1 MPTVLSVVHNL
12 IIGKTG
18 GAIILC
24 SNEICF
30 YGDSTVTLSSAFII
44 FACLIFF
51 YVCRMEPR
59 AFCMQSNPPSYEL
72 YYSRILSLEVVLL
85 CTNVIYNL

>member
-51 YVCRMEPR
+51 LCV
-59 AFCMQSNPPSYEL
+59 QNGTKG
-72 YYSRILSLEVVLL
+72 LL
-85 CTNVIYNL
+85 HAI